1 MVAIVDY
8 RMGNLH
14 SVSKACAAVGLEASI
29 VTRAG
34 DIRRARAVI
43 LPGVGAFGQAMRHL
57 RRQGL
62 VKVLRE
68 AAGSGKPFLGVC
80 LGMQLLF
87 QESQEFGRHAGLGIL
102 PGSVRPFSKRL
113 KVPHMGWNS
122 LNIKRPS
129 PFLRGIRNHTYM
141 YFVHSFYCDP
151 KDSELVLATTN
162 YGLEVSAIVGRG
174 NLCATQFHP
183 EKSQTLGLKIY
194 SNFARLL
201 A

>member
-14 SVSKACAAVGLEASI
+14 SVRKACAVVGLESSI
-29 VTRAG
+29 VTRAE

-62 VKVLRE
+62 VRVLRE

-87 QESQEFGRHAGLGIL
+87 QESLEFGRHAGLGII
-102 PGSVRPFSKRL
+102 PGIVRPFPKRL
-113 KVPHMGWNS
+113 KVPHMGWNC

-129 PFLRGIRNHTYM
+129 PFLRGIKNHAYM

-151 KDSELVLATTN
+151 TDSDVVLATTD
-162 YGLEVSAIVGRG
+162 YGLEVSAAVGRG

>member
-1 MVAIVDY
+1 VVAIVDY

-14 SVSKACAAVGLEASI
+14 SVSKACAAVGLKSSL
-29 VTRAG
+29 VTRAE

-43 LPGVGAFGQAMRHL
+43 LPGVGAFGQAMKHL
-57 RRQGL
+57 RHQGL
-62 VKVLRE
+62 VRVLRE
-68 AAGSGKPFLGVC
+68 AAVSGKPFLGVC

-87 QESQEFGRHAGLGIL
+87 QESQEFGRHAGLGVL
-102 PGSVRPFSKRL
+102 PGSVRPFPKRL

-122 LNIKRPS
+122 LNIKLSS
-129 PFLRGIRNHTYM
+129 PFLRGIQEHSYM
-141 YFVHSFYCDP
+141 YFVHSFYCDATDP
-151 KDSELVLATTN
+151 ETVLATTN
-162 YGLEVSAIVGRG
+162 YGLEVSAVVGRG
-174 NLCATQFHP
+174 TLCATQFHP

>member
-1 MVAIVDY
+1 VVAIVDY